1 MKQDTHTSSPGR
13 LVALGEIVGTHG
25 IRGLLR
31 FHPYDRSAELPPTG
45 RPVYLTATRPAPQGP
60 VDASASRSIILD
72 DARPHGT
79 VALLSVRG
87 IDSIEAATP
96 LVGHALAL
104 PEAELPAPNA
114 NEFYVYQLEGLAV
127 VTETGEP
134 VGHVERSFS
143 NGANEV
149 LVVQDG
155 GREHLI
161 PLIADVVRTVDLPG
175 RRIVI
180 DPIPGLLDS

>member
-25 IRGLLR
+25 VRGLLR
-31 FHPYDRSAELPPTG
+31 FHPYDRSSDLPPTG
-45 RPVYLTATRPAPQGP
+45 RTVYLTATRPAPHGP
-60 VDASASRSIILD
+60 VDPATSRAIVLD
-72 DARPHGT
+72 DARPHGSI
-79 VALLSVRG
+79 ALLSVRG
-87 IDSIEAATP
+87 IDSIEAAEP

-104 PEAELPAPNA
+104 PEAELPAPDA
-114 NEFYVYQLEGLAV
+114 NEYYVYQLEGLAV

-134 VGHVERSFS
+134 LGTVERSFS

-149 LVVQDG
+149 LVVQND

-161 PLIADVVRTVDLPG
+161 PLIADVVRTVDLTE

>member
-13 LVALGEIVGTHG
+13 LVALGKIVGTHG
-25 IRGLLR
+25 VRGLLR
-31 FHPYDRSAELPPTG
+31 FHPYDRSSELPPTG
-45 RPVYLTATRPAPQGP
+45 RSVYLTATRPTPHDP
-60 VDASASRSIILD
+60 VDVSTSRTIVLD
-72 DARPHGT
+72 DARPHGN

-104 PEAELPAPNA
+104 PEADLPAPNA
-114 NEFYVYQLEGLAV
+114 NEYYVYQLEGLAV

-134 VGHVERSFS
+134 LGTIARSFS

-149 LVVQDG
+149 LVVQDRG
-155 GREHLI
+155 HEHLI
-161 PLIADVVRTVDLPG
+161 PLIADVVRTVDLAG

-180 DPIPGLLDS
+180 DAIPGLLDS

>member
-1 MKQDTHTSSPGR
+1 MKQDTNIASPGR

-31 FHPYDRSAELPPTG
+31 YHPYDRASDLPPTG
-45 RPVYLTATRPAPQGP
+45 RSVYLTATRSADPSEP
-60 VDASASRSIILD
+60 SASKSIVLD

-104 PEAELPAPNA
+104 PEDDLPAPDA
-114 NEFYVYQLEGLAV
+114 NEYYVYQLVGLTVA
-127 VTETGEP
+127 TEAGDTLGA
-134 VGHVERSFS
+134 VERSFS

-149 LVVQDG
+149 LVVRDG
-155 GREHLI
+155 DREHLI
-161 PLIADVVRTVDLPG
+161 PLIADVVRTVDVPG
-175 RRIVI
+175 GRIVI
-180 DPIPGLLDS
+180 DPIPGLLDA